1 MRISD
6 WSSDVCSSDLLI
18 DTAIADGHGTRTAII
33 NDCGSWTYAELG
45 DLAARIAGLIETEGL
60 VPGSRGLLRGPNT
73 ATLIACWLGSIRA
86 GCVAVTTVPLL
97 GALELPPIVT
107 RAAPM
112 LAWIYART
120 VNAMGGVQWLEAS
133 GCRTLTLERD
143 IGRGELARRPTRT
156 PPP

>member
-60 VPGSRGLLRGPNT
+60 VPGSRVLLRGPNT
-73 ATLIACWLGSIRA
+73 ATLIACWLGAIRA

-97 GALELPPIVT
+97 RGPDLAPIVT
-107 RAAPM
+107 RASPL
-112 LAWIYART
+112 LALIDART
-120 VNAMGGVQWLEAS
+120 VTAK
-133 GCRTLTLERD
+133 
-143 IGRGELARRPTRT
+143 IGRAHV
-156 PPP
+156 